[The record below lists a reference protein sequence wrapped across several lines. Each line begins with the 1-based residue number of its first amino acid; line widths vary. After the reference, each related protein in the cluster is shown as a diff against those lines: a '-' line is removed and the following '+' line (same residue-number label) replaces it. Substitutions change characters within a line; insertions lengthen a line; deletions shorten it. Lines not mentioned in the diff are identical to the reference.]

1 MSTLTRIFVVILVVL
16 VLFSSVVFISYAVT
30 SPNYRSAYEG
40 QRTRAQIAEAG
51 ENNYKLAADNYRTL
65 YNNQVSLR
73 TAESAAH
80 QAAMLDKDKQ
90 VSDTKLALGQNI
102 LRLNEL
108 NSSVNSLKQT
118 LDEAQKQNGKL
129 SQNLDRERQ
138 DKDKL
143 AAQFSEQTTRLNS
156 MMNDNDIQAREIT
169 ALKEGKAQVEQDYK
183 EMMRQVESSGG
194 LPKTTAPQAAVDIN
208 GSVTAVDRGVA
219 QINLGSTSG
228 VKKGM
233 KFFVYR
239 NDNFVAYLQIE
250 EVDAGQAAGVITNA
264 KRDVRQGDKVSTS
277 LE

>member
-1 MSTLTRIFVVILVVL
+1 
-16 VLFSSVVFISYAVT
+16 VLFSSVLFISLTVT
-30 SPNYRSAYEG
+30 TGNYKSLYEG
-40 QRTRAQIAEAG
+40 EKTRSQVAEAG
-51 ENNYKLAADNYRTL
+51 ENNYKLAADSYRTL
-65 YNNQVSLR
+65 FNNQVSLR

-80 QAAMLDKDKQ
+80 QAAMVDKDKQ
-90 VSDTKLALGQNI
+90 VSEAKLTVKQNSD
-102 LRLNEL
+102 LLNDL
-108 NSSVNSLKQT
+108 NIKVGSLNQN
-118 LDEAQKQNGKL
+118 LIAAQKQNTIV
-129 SQNLDRERQ
+129 SQTLDRERQ

-143 AAQFSEQTTRLNS
+143 AAQFLEQTARLNS

-183 EMMRQVESSGG
+183 EMMRQAESSGG
-194 LPKTTAPQAAVDIN
+194 LPKTTAPQAAVKID
-208 GSVTAVDRGVA
+208 GSVTAVNGGVA

-250 EVDAGQAAGVITNA
+250 EVDAGRAAGVITDA